1 MELREPAIAYGR
13 RKLTIEEYL
22 EWENVQTEKHEY
34 YRGEIFAMSGTKLPH
49 NKVAGNLYYQLRN
62 KLNDKSCEPYGSDL
76 RVYIEQNTLFTYPDI
91 TVVCGDVA
99 TRNDD
104 QFNLL
109 NPTVIMEVLS
119 PSTMGYDRG
128 DKFQLYKEI
137 PSLKEYTLA
146 DPETNT
152 IENFHINA
160 EGNWQVSAYTD
171 IQSSLYLNSLGIH
184 IALMDIFEGI
194 K

>member
-1 MELREPAIAYGR
+1 MPGA
-13 RKLTIEEYL
+13 
-22 EWENVQTEKHEY
+22 
-34 YRGEIFAMSGTKLPH
+34 KLPH
-49 NKVAGNLYYQLRN
+49 YYVTSNLVAALKQ
-62 KLNDKSCEPYGSDL
+62 KLKGKLCVPFGSDL
-76 RVYIEQNTLFTYPDI
+76 RVYIEQNTLLTYPDI